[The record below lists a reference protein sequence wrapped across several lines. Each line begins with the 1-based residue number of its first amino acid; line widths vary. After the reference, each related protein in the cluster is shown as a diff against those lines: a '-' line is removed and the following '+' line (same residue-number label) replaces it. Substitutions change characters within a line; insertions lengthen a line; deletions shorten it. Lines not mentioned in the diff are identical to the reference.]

1 MSAEKK
7 ADLTTA
13 RPLSGLLPV
22 CAFLEKQ
29 VLFKGLKREE
39 LDLLFRAGRL
49 LRCAAGEVIL
59 REGEPGDVLFLVYSG
74 SVEVWGQGPRGRL
87 ELGHLARGA
96 IFGEVGFLLGKP
108 RTASVR
114 AVEPCELVLFGRT
127 ELEPLLA
134 ANPKLRKLMEAMMRA
149 RAQDTI
155 AKALAGKG

>member
-1 MSAEKK
+1 MSAEKTV
-7 ADLTTA
+7 DLTSA
-13 RPLSGLLPV
+13 RPLTGQLAV

-29 VLFKGLKREE
+29 VLWKGLKREE
-39 LDLLFRAGRL
+39 LDVLFRAGRL

-59 REGEPGDVLFLVYSG
+59 REGEPGAVLFLVYAG
-74 SVEVWGQGPRGRL
+74 SVEVWGQGPHGRL

-114 AVEPCELVLFGRT
+114 AAEPCELVCFERK

-134 ANPKLRKLMEAMMRA
+134 SNPRLRKLMEAMMKA

-155 AKALAGKG
+155 AKALAGRV